1 MLRYSNRSIHGVI
14 ETSPSFY
21 MWNPNN
27 VSANYVDQFNDDHR
41 SLLESLRNQAVA
53 GGSLRKFAAA
63 GNATAPN
70 FQTLYA
76 VVQCTPDLSEEDCNR
91 LTVTWLGLSKIFHN
105 VVMGSKV
112 GESLHPAVISGLSSS
127 RSIYIAWTTSTP
139 TINSNKREGTANTYE
154 LHYFP

>member
-1 MLRYSNRSIHGVI
+1 
-14 ETSPSFY
+14 

-27 VSANYVDQFNDDHR
+27 ISANYVDQFNDDLR
-41 SLLESLRNQAVA
+41 SLLESLRSQAVA

-63 GNATAPN
+63 GNTTAPN

-76 VVQCTPDLSEEDCNR
+76 VVQCTPDLSEEDCNSCLVGAFQNIPQCCDGKQGGR
-91 LTVTWLGLSKIFHN
+91 VVTPSCNIRFELF
-105 VVMGSKV
+105 
-112 GESLHPAVISGLSSS
+112 PFY
-127 RSIYIAWTTSTP
+127 IYTAWTTSTP